1 MAQFHANIIH
11 RADSAARVQP
21 VFDYQWRAARER
33 GLVSTTLVTLPALLD
48 ERLCE
53 SIRARWEGSRDE
65 LGLHCHEMKGPAL
78 TERHGTRETA
88 LWLMPRTTRAA
99 VLDDMV
105 DLFVRRFGRPPAAV
119 GSYLLDAWTLAY
131 LERRHPSVRVA
142 ITNCFE
148 EGVKMFRGNNQNWH
162 LFSDGGPWGPFWP
175 SRDTAL
181 KPAGDVAEAID
192 IVALPHLNRDM
203 ILALASRDDLFAS
216 HPLNLFRAKINE
228 GADSPYLW
236 RFLQQWEDQAV
247 LNGWS
252 YLSLFV
258 SSPWLTPGHWAV
270 PDMAHGRRLYEK
282 TLDWLV
288 EHQTAGRVRVD
299 TMSGFG
305 ATFRAQVAPGDAQI
319 CQWRDELR
327 QAKRE
332 TIWVVNSHYRAALDF
347 NVGGAITDLRAYDG
361 RVDGNMGPECPRLA
375 NGNYPYLAAAELRGG
390 AYQNG
395 HHAEL
400 ACGDAR
406 VSLLNRRG
414 HATVRNVAPRDAAAA
429 GAWEIDGGEV
439 TWELGGQR
447 VVLRTRWRVDASG
460 DIRVERTL
468 EPAADPS
475 LDWRLTE
482 VFVGSWGTWDLPE
495 DLRGITLGAWDAAG
509 GELARIV
516 SAYASQSA
524 TVAGAARVS
533 VAVPPIGVT
542 LSLVADPAGPVPT
555 AGHLAEGTLFAPVY
569 RLSLTHRLTP
579 GIPVIT
585 WLKLAP
591 LTP

>member
-1 MAQFHANIIH
+1 MPLLHANVIH
-11 RADSAARVQP
+11 RADGAARVQP
-21 VFDYQWRAARER
+21 AFDFQWQAARDR

-48 ERLCE
+48 EGLCQ
-53 SIRARWEGSRDE
+53 SLRRRWEGSGDE
-65 LGLHCHEMKGPAL
+65 LGLHFHEMKGAGL
-78 TERHGTRETA
+78 AERHGTRETA
-88 LWLMPRTTRAA
+88 IWLMPRPTRAA
-99 VLDDMV
+99 VIDEMV
-105 DLFVRRFGRPPAAV
+105 ELFVRRFGRPPAAV

-131 LERRHPSVRVA
+131 LERNHPSVRTA

-175 SRDTAL
+175 SRATAL
-181 KPAGDVAEAID
+181 KPAGDAAESID

-203 ILALASRDDLFAS
+203 ILALTSRDDLFAS

-228 GADSPYLW
+228 GANCPYLW
-236 RFLQQWEDQAV
+236 RFLQQWEDQAA

-270 PDMAHGRRLYEK
+270 PDMESGRRIYEK

-288 EHQTAGRVRVD
+288 EHQAAARARVC
-299 TMSGFG
+299 TLTEFGGF
-305 ATFRAQVAPGDAQI
+305 FRETVAPGDAQI
-319 CQWRDELR
+319 CQWRDALR

-332 TIWVVNSHYRAALDF
+332 TVWVVNSHYRAAFDF

-361 RVDGNMGPECPRLA
+361 RIDGNMGPQCPRLA

-400 ACGDAR
+400 ACGDTR
-406 VSLLNRRG
+406 VSLLDRRG
-414 HATVRNVAPRDAAAA
+414 LATVRNVVPAAGAA
-429 GAWEIDGGEV
+429 GAWEIDGGEA
-439 TWELGGQR
+439 TWELGSRR
-447 VVLRTRWRVDASG
+447 VTLQSRWRVDATG

-468 EPAADPS
+468 GPEADS
-475 LDWRLTE
+475 ARDWQLTE

-495 DLRGITLGAWDAAG
+495 DLRGITLRAWDAAG

-524 TVAGAARVS
+524 TMAGVARVT
-533 VAVPPIGVT
+533 VAVPPVGVT
-542 LSLVADPAGPVPT
+542 LSLEADPTGPVPT

-579 GIPVIT
+579 GIPVVT